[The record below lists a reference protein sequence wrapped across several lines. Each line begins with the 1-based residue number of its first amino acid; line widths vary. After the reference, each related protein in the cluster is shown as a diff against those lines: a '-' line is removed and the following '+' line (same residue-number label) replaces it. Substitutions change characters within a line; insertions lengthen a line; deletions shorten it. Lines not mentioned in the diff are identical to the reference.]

1 MENLDMKYL
10 DFVVTTVRAK
20 MKLTKDQMKFAYT
33 VGFIK
38 MNMEPIDAAQMSLDL
53 DTM

>member
-1 MENLDMKYL
+1 MNMQYL
-10 DFVVTTVRAK
+10 DFVVTIVRTG

-33 VGFIK
+33 VAFKGMGMDAI
-38 MNMEPIDAAQMSLDL
+38 EAAQMSLDL